1 MTIATRIA
9 DYVHPRVAA
18 VYENSAAEAEFW
30 QWVTAHGAPLIE
42 ADPASA
48 DHSLVTHVWQTCASE
63 RYVVVQPGCGDA
75 PGNLMTRIPGTG
87 LCFASYRMRNDLRT
101 SYSFA
106 PDMPLFAWDAAEADD
121 LAALNEYARTHPPRH
136 DPLHR
141 EFAVSRAAQGQDET
155 LTSILSLPA
164 APDESLVAKRPQVA
178 RGALQK
184 HEFTSELLG
193 NTRRLWVYT
202 PPGYEMGSLDHP
214 VLVAFDGGV
223 CVSQI
228 PMHRMLDNLLADG
241 RIRATV
247 AVFIDNVTA
256 TSRNVELPCNETFA
270 RFIDTELL
278 PWLRAN
284 HRVSRAP
291 ADHFVAGA
299 SYGGLA
305 AMWLGYR
312 LPHVFG
318 NVISQAAS
326 LWWGPGY
333 DLDVPRSAGGYQ
345 PEWLT
350 GQFENAPRS
359 AVRFWMEIGL
369 LEHGLLMRAPNRR
382 MHALLQR
389 KGYDVVFSEP
399 CGGHDTALWRGT
411 MAQALAK
418 MLA

>member
-42 ADPASA
+42 ADPTSA
-48 DHSLVTHVWQTCASE
+48 DHCLVTYVWQTCASK

-75 PGNLMTRIPGTG
+75 PGNLMTRIPRTN
-87 LCFASYRMRNDLRT
+87 LCFASYCMRNDLRT

-247 AVFIDNVTA
+247 AVFID
-256 TSRNVELPCNETFA
+256 
-270 RFIDTELL
+270 ID
-278 PWLRAN
+278 
-284 HRVSRAP
+284 
-291 ADHFVAGA
+291 
-299 SYGGLA
+299 
-305 AMWLGYR
+305 
-312 LPHVFG
+312 
-318 NVISQAAS
+318 
-326 LWWGPGY
+326 
-333 DLDVPRSAGGYQ
+333 
-345 PEWLT
+345 
-350 GQFENAPRS
+350 
-359 AVRFWMEIGL
+359 
-369 LEHGLLMRAPNRR
+369 
-382 MHALLQR
+382 
-389 KGYDVVFSEP
+389 
-399 CGGHDTALWRGT
+399 
-411 MAQALAK
+411 
-418 MLA
+418 